1 MRIFRLETTVELNSD
16 LDTVWNYFATPANLN
31 EMTPD
36 DLQFEVLTDVEGKP
50 MYEGMIINYIV
61 RPIMNI
67 PMRWTTE
74 ITHCKD
80 KKYFVD
86 EQRFGPYS
94 FWHHQ
99 HHFEQKGNRV
109 VMTDIVHYAVP
120 LGIIGR
126 IAKAI
131 IVEPKLKKIFDFR
144 SKKVLEIFPE
154 PS

>member
-1 MRIFRLETTVELNSD
+1 MRIFRLETTVVLNSD
-16 LDTVWNYFATPANLN
+16 LDTVWNYFATPSNLN

-86 EQRFGPYS
+86 EQRFGPYR

-99 HHFEQKGNRV
+99 HHFEQKGNQV
-109 VMTDIVHYAVP
+109 IMTDIVHYAVP
-120 LGIIGR
+120 MGILGR
-126 IAKAI
+126 IAKVI